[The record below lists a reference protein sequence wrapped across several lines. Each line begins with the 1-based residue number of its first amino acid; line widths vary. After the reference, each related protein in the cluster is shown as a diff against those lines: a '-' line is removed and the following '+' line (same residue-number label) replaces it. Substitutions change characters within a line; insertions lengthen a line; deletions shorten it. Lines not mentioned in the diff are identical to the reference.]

1 MEKQENIPQDPYIL
15 LSYVN
20 TRLRDDYP
28 DIGSMCD
35 DLAIDR
41 GVLEK
46 RLADAGFEYMPEINQ
61 FR

>member
-1 MEKQENIPQDPYIL
+1 MENLPQDLYIL

-28 DIGSMCD
+28 SLDAMCD

-41 GVLEK
+41 PALE
-46 RLADAGFEYMPEINQ
+46 RSLVAAGFEYMPEINQ